1 MCTHFDIYNL
11 PWAYFESAWSRLKQT
26 KVVCTH
32 VDIYNLP
39 WVYFESAWS
48 RLEQTKV
55 VCTHFDIYNLL
66 WAYFESA
73 WSRLEQTK
81 VVCTHFDIYNIYFY
95 QYKQMI
101 MMLCYAM
108 DQRTNTSISQLKD
121 FLEIARFSF
130 FYWAI
135 ILLYRYFLIVSIRWN
150 YFYAFC
156 FCFVCCLLFCL
167 FMFFNA

>member
-1 MCTHFDIYNL
+1 MNSNVSSILKWMIRYIY
-11 PWAYFESAWSRLKQT
+11 YWS
-26 KVVCTH
+26 
-32 VDIYNLP
+32 
-39 WVYFESAWS
+39 
-48 RLEQTKV
+48 
-55 VCTHFDIYNLL
+55 LL
-66 WAYFESA
+66 FLDNVNNIIKSWAYFESA

-150 YFYAFC
+150 YLYAFC

-167 FMFFNA
+167 FMLFSA